1 MMQIQQD
8 ACVKAGEGR
17 TLQARLLLS
26 RILKD
31 TACLNC
37 LPVAQRLSPCSLAM
51 VALAGTSALLLHQTA
66 EPCPLPDYMCATV
79 HLPPGDSIEA

>member
-1 MMQIQQD
+1 MMQSQQD
-8 ACVKAGEGR
+8 ACVKAGDER
-17 TLQARLLLS
+17 TLPARSLLS

-51 VALAGTSALLLHQTA
+51 VALAGTCALA
-66 EPCPLPDYMCATV
+66 PA
-79 HLPPGDSIEA
+79 